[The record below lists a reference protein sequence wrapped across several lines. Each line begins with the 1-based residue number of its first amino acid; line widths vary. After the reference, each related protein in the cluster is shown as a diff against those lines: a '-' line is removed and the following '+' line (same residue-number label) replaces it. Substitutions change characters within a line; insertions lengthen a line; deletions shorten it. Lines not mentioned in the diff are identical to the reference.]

1 MPTVTICVAKA
12 MSRLIEAAS
21 PEKSDVVIV
30 KGGTPVVRL
39 VPVPQRQ
46 FKFGVLGHG
55 ALGEG
60 SDFLSP
66 MDEEELAAW
75 EGRS

>member
-1 MPTVTICVAKA
+1 M
-12 MSRLIEAAS
+12 
-21 PEKSDVVIV
+21 VIV

-39 VPVPQRQ
+39 VPVPRRQ

-55 ALGEG
+55 TRGDG

-66 MDEEELAAW
+66 MGGEELAAW